1 MAKRRPSGDGMVRK
15 RKDGRWEG
23 RIVVGHKANG
33 EPIFRY
39 VLAKSQKELLD
50 KLHRD
55 MEGFQDMELT
65 EDSRMTLGE
74 WLDRWMEEYGAVTL
88 RPNTLRSYEQYIRC
102 YVKPYLGGKIVSRVT
117 RLDIQKLYRKLK
129 KEGRVHDHPEYGH
142 ELSDSMVLR
151 IHAMLHQCL
160 KDAEA
165 AHVVARNPTDGAVVP
180 KASYKPKQILTKEQM
195 EKMEGLAKL
204 VADVNDKYL
213 RLAAEYDNFRKRS
226 QREREQAYTDA
237 VSRAVTALLPTYD
250 NLERALKAE
259 TADTEYKK
267 GVELT
272 MTQLTE
278 SLKGINVTVI
288 DAAAGTAFDP
298 NFHNAVM
305 HVEDE
310 SLGENVIAETFQQGF
325 QIGDKVIR
333 HAMVKV
339 AN

>member
-1 MAKRRPSGDGMVRK
+1 MKKTEIIDFLQTEAQNDMSKKTKPEAEEQEQVKTEAPAEETAK
-15 RKDGRWEG
+15 
-23 RIVVGHKANG
+23 
-33 EPIFRY
+33 
-39 VLAKSQKELLD
+39 
-50 KLHRD
+50 
-55 MEGFQDMELT
+55 
-65 EDSRMTLGE
+65 
-74 WLDRWMEEYGAVTL
+74 
-88 RPNTLRSYEQYIRC
+88 
-102 YVKPYLGGKIVSRVT
+102 
-117 RLDIQKLYRKLK
+117 
-129 KEGRVHDHPEYGH
+129 
-142 ELSDSMVLR
+142 
-151 IHAMLHQCL
+151 
-160 KDAEA
+160 AEA
-165 AHVVARNPTDGAVVP
+165 KPATDW
-180 KASYKPKQILTKEQM
+180 E
-195 EKMEGLAKL
+195 AKY
-204 VADVNDKYL
+204 NDLNDRYL
-213 RLAAEYDNFRKRS
+213 RMAAEYDNFRKRS

-250 NLERALKAE
+250 NLERAIKAE

>member
-1 MAKRRPSGDGMVRK
+1 M
-15 RKDGRWEG
+15 
-23 RIVVGHKANG
+23 
-33 EPIFRY
+33 
-39 VLAKSQKELLD
+39 
-50 KLHRD
+50 
-55 MEGFQDMELT
+55 
-65 EDSRMTLGE
+65 
-74 WLDRWMEEYGAVTL
+74 
-88 RPNTLRSYEQYIRC
+88 
-102 YVKPYLGGKIVSRVT
+102 
-117 RLDIQKLYRKLK
+117 
-129 KEGRVHDHPEYGH
+129 
-142 ELSDSMVLR
+142 
-151 IHAMLHQCL
+151 
-160 KDAEA
+160 
-165 AHVVARNPTDGAVVP
+165 
-180 KASYKPKQILTKEQM
+180 
-195 EKMEGLAKL
+195 
-204 VADVNDKYL
+204 
-213 RLAAEYDNFRKRS
+213 AAEYDNFRKRS

-339 AN
+339 ATDYELLIKVN

>member
-1 MAKRRPSGDGMVRK
+1 MKKTEIIDFLQTEAQNDMSKKTKPEAEEQEQVKTEAPAEETAKADAKPATD
-15 RKDGRWEG
+15 WE
-23 RIVVGHKANG
+23 
-33 EPIFRY
+33 
-39 VLAKSQKELLD
+39 AKYNDLN
-50 KLHRD
+50 
-55 MEGFQDMELT
+55 
-65 EDSRMTLGE
+65 
-74 WLDRWMEEYGAVTL
+74 DR
-88 RPNTLRSYEQYIRC
+88 
-102 YVKPYLGGKIVSRVT
+102 
-117 RLDIQKLYRKLK
+117 
-129 KEGRVHDHPEYGH
+129 
-142 ELSDSMVLR
+142 
-151 IHAMLHQCL
+151 
-160 KDAEA
+160 
-165 AHVVARNPTDGAVVP
+165 
-180 KASYKPKQILTKEQM
+180 
-195 EKMEGLAKL
+195 
-204 VADVNDKYL
+204 YL
-213 RLAAEYDNFRKRS
+213 RMAAEYDNFRKRS
-226 QREREQAYTDA
+226 QREREQAYTDV

-310 SLGENVIAETFQQGF
+310 NLGENVIAETFQQGF

>member
-1 MAKRRPSGDGMVRK
+1 MSKKTKPEAEEQEQVKTEAPAEETAKADAKPATD
-15 RKDGRWEG
+15 WE
-23 RIVVGHKANG
+23 
-33 EPIFRY
+33 
-39 VLAKSQKELLD
+39 AKYNDLN
-50 KLHRD
+50 
-55 MEGFQDMELT
+55 
-65 EDSRMTLGE
+65 
-74 WLDRWMEEYGAVTL
+74 DR
-88 RPNTLRSYEQYIRC
+88 
-102 YVKPYLGGKIVSRVT
+102 
-117 RLDIQKLYRKLK
+117 
-129 KEGRVHDHPEYGH
+129 
-142 ELSDSMVLR
+142 
-151 IHAMLHQCL
+151 
-160 KDAEA
+160 
-165 AHVVARNPTDGAVVP
+165 
-180 KASYKPKQILTKEQM
+180 
-195 EKMEGLAKL
+195 
-204 VADVNDKYL
+204 YL
-213 RLAAEYDNFRKRS
+213 RMAAEYDNFRKRS

-259 TADTEYKK
+259 
-267 GVELT
+267 
-272 MTQLTE
+272 TE

>member
-1 MAKRRPSGDGMVRK
+1 MSKKKQPEQAETEQTEAKQASEEK
-15 RKDGRWEG
+15 
-23 RIVVGHKANG
+23 
-33 EPIFRY
+33 
-39 VLAKSQKELLD
+39 
-50 KLHRD
+50 
-55 MEGFQDMELT
+55 T
-65 EDSRMTLGE
+65 EQ
-74 WLDRWMEEYGAVTL
+74 
-88 RPNTLRSYEQYIRC
+88 P
-102 YVKPYLGGKIVSRVT
+102 
-117 RLDIQKLYRKLK
+117 
-129 KEGRVHDHPEYGH
+129 
-142 ELSDSMVLR
+142 
-151 IHAMLHQCL
+151 
-160 KDAEA
+160 AEA
-165 AHVVARNPTDGAVVP
+165 KTPAADW
-180 KASYKPKQILTKEQM
+180 E
-195 EKMEGLAKL
+195 AKY
-204 VADVNDKYL
+204 NDL
-213 RLAAEYDNFRKRS
+213 NDRKRS

-267 GVELT
+267 GVEMT
-272 MTQLTE
+272 MTQLVE
-278 SLKGINVTVI
+278 SLKGINVAII

>member
-1 MAKRRPSGDGMVRK
+1 MSEKEKSAQ
-15 RKDGRWEG
+15 E
-23 RIVVGHKANG
+23 
-33 EPIFRY
+33 EPQD
-39 VLAKSQKELLD
+39 APEQPESQAAGQPPQQEQLEPQAPEKTQEQLLQ
-50 KLHRD
+50 
-55 MEGFQDMELT
+55 EQV
-65 EDSRMTLGE
+65 DSLNDQ
-74 WLDRWMEEYGAVTL
+74 LL
-88 RPNTLRSYEQYIRC
+88 RT
-102 YVKPYLGGKIVSRVT
+102 
-117 RLDIQKLYRKLK
+117 
-129 KEGRVHDHPEYGH
+129 
-142 ELSDSMVLR
+142 M
-151 IHAMLHQCL
+151 
-160 KDAEA
+160 
-165 AHVVARNPTDGAVVP
+165 
-180 KASYKPKQILTKEQM
+180 
-195 EKMEGLAKL
+195 
-204 VADVNDKYL
+204 
-213 RLAAEYDNFRKRS
+213 AEYDNFRKRS